1 MCSGVIFL
9 GTCHRELGES
19 SYFQCDKTSV
29 VPVQAQ
35 KTYMYLERVCSGVVF
50 FGDILP
56 ACHVEKVK
64 TALDSDFWQIL
75 CSYSHECPLPLDVL
89 HVCDQKEWPEESD
102 GSLQGDGDGRMLSC
116 LGCPCL
122 GVFTAWSS

>member
-1 MCSGVIFL
+1 MIFF

-19 SYFQCDKTSV
+19 DKTSV

-35 KTYMYLERVCSGVVF
+35 KTYMYLEWVYSGVVF

-64 TALDSDFWQIL
+64 
-75 CSYSHECPLPLDVL
+75 
-89 HVCDQKEWPEESD
+89 
-102 GSLQGDGDGRMLSC
+102 
-116 LGCPCL
+116 
-122 GVFTAWSS
+122 SS